1 MQIKGNPGALAGATG
16 AEKPIQSTADGPE
29 RVARKGHRKEAGL
42 PYFITP
48 DRGAPF
54 RIVVSGR
61 VRWALDQLREAG
73 EEGCTPIT
81 NPAPRW
87 SAYVHDLRGLGVE
100 IETIHEAHGG
110 EFSGTH
116 GRYVLRCRAV
126 PAWTGGA
133 A

>member
-1 MQIKGNPGALAGATG
+1 MQTNENPGALADATG
-16 AEKPIQSTADGPE
+16 AEMPIQLSADGPKTIT
-29 RVARKGHRKEAGL
+29 RNARGKEAGL
-42 PYFITP
+42 AYYITP
-48 DRGAPF
+48 DRGEPF

-61 VRWALDQLREAG
+61 VRWALDQLRAAG
-73 EEGCTPIT
+73 ETGCTPIT
-81 NPAPRW
+81 KPAPRW
-87 SAYVHDLRGLGVE
+87 SAYVHSLRLLGVD

-126 PAWTGGA
+126 PAWKGGA

>member
-1 MQIKGNPGALAGATG
+1 M
-16 AEKPIQSTADGPE
+16 
-29 RVARKGHRKEAGL
+29 
-42 PYFITP
+42 PYYITP
-48 DRGAPF
+48 DRGEPF

-61 VRWALDQLREAG
+61 VRWALDQLRAAG
-73 EEGCTPIT
+73 ETGCTPIT
-81 NPAPRW
+81 KPAPRW
-87 SAYVHDLRGLGVE
+87 SAYVHSLRLLGVD

-126 PAWTGGA
+126 PAWKGGA